1 MDESKHLFEPGGK
14 FEKLY
19 PLFEAQDTFMFTP
32 PDKTEGAPHV
42 RDSIDM
48 KRSMIFV
55 VLALIPCILFGIYNA
70 GFQYNTINQVEHL
83 FLDMYEYMQHHGLL
97 LGLADK
103 GEKKWMDSVLKGLG
117 RFGVLYI
124 STVDKEITGFAHGS
138 IRLSP
143 DYLGN
148 KKLGVITHVHLKE
161 KYRAHGKVKKE

>member
-1 MDESKHLFEPGGK
+1 MPDNFSIREIISKEDP
-14 FEKLY
+14 
-19 PLFEAQDTFMFTP
+19 
-32 PDKTEGAPHV
+32 
-42 RDSIDM
+42 
-48 KRSMIFV
+48 
-55 VLALIPCILFGIYNA
+55 
-70 GFQYNTINQVEHL
+70 TINQVEQL

-161 KYRAHGKVKKE
+161 KYRAHGAGKAMVKKLEEWFSDQDVHSIELQVLGDNIPAIGFWQKMGYRNELVQCRKMKEDL